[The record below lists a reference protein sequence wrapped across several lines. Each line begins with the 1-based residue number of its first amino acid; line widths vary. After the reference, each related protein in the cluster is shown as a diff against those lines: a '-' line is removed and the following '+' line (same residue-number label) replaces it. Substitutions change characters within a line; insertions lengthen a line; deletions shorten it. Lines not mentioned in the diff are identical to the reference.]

1 VKLRNPLIALGILA
15 GLTAYVYLV
24 EIKGG
29 EKKQKEKE
37 AGEHLLQV
45 KAGDVTGVTLTRPGE
60 RVRLEKVAGKW
71 RIQEPLPSDP
81 DPDAVDRT
89 VRALEDLRIL
99 HDLGKQADEAP
110 YGLKDAGTRVEAVAG
125 GRKLPAISLG
135 AEAPTGGGNYA
146 RRDDSAKILV
156 VSGAPALESATFLSL
171 RDKSFLK
178 FDPSRL
184 SALRLERGKET
195 VSLARIGGKWRLAEP
210 VAAPADDPGVADFA
224 GALERLSVSEFVDE
238 HPAPSTLAQRGL
250 DPPEVRVVLSG
261 EEWKGEK
268 ELRFGKTEGGSL
280 YTLHPSTGALVRV
293 PGTVAAKLKLSAA
306 ELRKKE
312 ILPLSRWEISR
323 LRIGGL
329 GAAPLDLQRKDDRE
343 WTRASPAPGTVSDE
357 SVDLLLRD
365 LSDLKADSFDD
376 RPGADLGRYGLLRPQ
391 STLEFWQKD
400 EAKSP
405 AAVIEVGAAAV
416 KEKIAVRDKAWTP
429 LFLVPADQWGR
440 VRAQALKVAEEKAK
454 PEKPTPEPSATSPG
468 KPATPAKPPAK
479 R

>member
-1 VKLRNPLIALGILA
+1 VRLRNPLIALGILA
-15 GLTAYVYLV
+15 GLSAYVYLV

-45 KAGDVTGVTLTRPGE
+45 KTGDVTGMTLSRSGE
-60 RVRLEKVAGKW
+60 RVRLEKVAGHW
-71 RIQEPLPSDP
+71 RIQEPLPADA
-81 DPDAVDRT
+81 DADAVDRT
-89 VRALEDLRIL
+89 VQALEELRIL

-110 YGLKDAGTRVEAVAG
+110 YGLKTAGTRVEARAG

-156 VSGAPALESATFLSL
+156 VSGASPLESATFLSL

-184 SALRLERGKET
+184 SALRLVRGKEE
-195 VSLARIGGKWRLAEP
+195 VALARIGGKWRLAGP
-210 VAAPADDPGVADFA
+210 VAAPADDAGVADLA
-224 GALERLSVSEFVDE
+224 GALERLSVSEFVEE
-238 HPAPSTLAQRGL
+238 HPAPSSLAPRGL

-268 ELRFGKTEGGSL
+268 ELRFGKSEGGSL

-293 PGTVAAKLKLSAA
+293 PDTAAAKLKLTAA

-312 ILPLSRWEISR
+312 VLPLSRWEISR
-323 LRIGGL
+323 LRISGL
-329 GAAPLDLQRKDDRE
+329 GAAPLDLRRKDDRE
-343 WTRASPAPGTVSDE
+343 WTRASPAPGTLSDE

-365 LSDLKADSFDD
+365 LSDLKADSFED
-376 RPGADLGRYGLLRPQ
+376 RPGASLERYGLLRPQ
-391 STLEFWQKD
+391 AILEFWQKD
-400 EAKSP
+400 DEKSP
-405 AAVIEVGAAAV
+405 PAVIEVGATAV
-416 KEKIAVRDKAWTP
+416 KEKIAMRDKAWAP
-429 LFLVPADQWGR
+429 VLLLPAEQWGR
-440 VRAQALKVAEEKAK
+440 VRAQALKVAEEKPK
-454 PEKPTPEPSATSPG
+454 PEPSTASSG
-468 KPATPAKPPAK
+468 KPAPPAKPPAK